1 MNLFEANKKKILEKA
16 SPLSTRIRPR
26 NLEEYVGQ
34 SHLTKPGTILRNA
47 IEQDNVPSMI
57 LWGPAGVGKT
67 TLAKIISNTTQS
79 FFVQLSAVTSGVKE
93 VRKIID
99 ESEYR
104 LGELSQRTILFI
116 DEIHRFSKS
125 QQDALLSGVEE
136 GIVTLVGAT
145 TENPSFTI
153 INPLLS
159 RTRTFTLNLLSETEL
174 YRVIDRALHDR
185 VRGMG
190 NFEVDMDNT
199 TKKHLAKMSNG
210 DARILL
216 NTLEFATINNRNN
229 SNSNITISE
238 INDALERTT
247 KYDRSGDAHYDSISA
262 FIKSIRSSDPDAAI
276 YYLAR
281 MINAGEDPLFIAR
294 RLVISSAEDIGLAN
308 PNALAVAIAAQQA
321 VSFIGMPEGRIP
333 LAEATIFLA
342 SCPKS
347 NSAYNAIN
355 KAMEFVGSNQD
366 FDIPKHLKNAP
377 NDFMK
382 KLGNSEGYKYSH
394 NYPGNFIQTTNLPKK
409 ISNHRF
415 YVPGTLG
422 SEKQI
427 NKRLNTL
434 WENKYE
440 N

>member
-1 MNLFEANKKKILEKA
+1 MNLFEANKKKILEKT
-16 SPLSTRIRPR
+16 SPLSTRVRPH

-34 SHLTKPGTILRNA
+34 NHLIEPGTTLRNA
-47 IEQDNVPSMI
+47 IDRDNVPSMI

-67 TLAKIISNTTQS
+67 TLAKIISTTTQS
-79 FFVQLSAVTSGVKE
+79 FFVQLSAVTSGVKD

-125 QQDALLSGVEE
+125 QQDSLLSGIEDGV
-136 GIVTLVGAT
+136 ITLIGAT

-159 RTRTFTLNLLSETEL
+159 RTRTFTLNPLSETDL
-174 YRVIDRALHDR
+174 LRVIDRALHDHIS
-185 VRGMG
+185 GMG
-190 NFEVDMDNT
+190 DFNVDMNNA

-216 NTLEFATINNRNN
+216 NTLEFAIINNLNNN
-229 SNSNITISE
+229 SSNITISG

-281 MINAGEDPLFIAR
+281 MINAGED
-294 RLVISSAEDIGLAN
+294 
-308 PNALAVAIAAQQA
+308 
-321 VSFIGMPEGRIP
+321 
-333 LAEATIFLA
+333 IFL
-342 SCPKS
+342 
-347 NSAYNAIN
+347 
-355 KAMEFVGSNQD
+355 
-366 FDIPKHLKNAP
+366 
-377 NDFMK
+377 
-382 KLGNSEGYKYSH
+382 
-394 NYPGNFIQTTNLPKK
+394 LPD
-409 ISNHRF
+409 
-415 YVPGTLG
+415 VL
-422 SEKQI
+422 
-427 NKRLNTL
+427 
-434 WENKYE
+434 
-440 N
+440 